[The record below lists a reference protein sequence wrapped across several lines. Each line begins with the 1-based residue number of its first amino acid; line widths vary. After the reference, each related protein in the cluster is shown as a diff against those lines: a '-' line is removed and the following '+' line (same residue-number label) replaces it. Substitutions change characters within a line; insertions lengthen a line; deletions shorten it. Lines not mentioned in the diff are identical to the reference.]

1 MLVTLYFSNIKTAT
15 KIHTHTLSVANFVIL
30 NFTFTSPLACC
41 GLRATS
47 NREVPLSVNKQAP
60 PKRTRLPRAAHLS
73 SSRQSPQGGGH
84 NSATANGKE
93 QRTTLHRRTV
103 PGCQSNQISWME
115 LRVIYSKNFALK
127 TLHTMDG
134 LWMGCLELGKLA
146 SLLRAL
152 SRVLNLSAPQS
163 RKGRHMYANVYV
175 CVSVCFCVF
184 KSISEGCK
192 TLQHYTTGRA
202 HVVFIGSE
210 SI

>member
-1 MLVTLYFSNIKTAT
+1 
-15 KIHTHTLSVANFVIL
+15 
-30 NFTFTSPLACC
+30 
-41 GLRATS
+41 
-47 NREVPLSVNKQAP
+47 
-60 PKRTRLPRAAHLS
+60 
-73 SSRQSPQGGGH
+73 
-84 NSATANGKE
+84 
-93 QRTTLHRRTV
+93 
-103 PGCQSNQISWME
+103 ME

-146 SLLRAL
+146 SLFRAL

-163 RKGRHMYANVYV
+163 RKGRHMYASVRV
-175 CVSVCFCVF
+175 CLCVF